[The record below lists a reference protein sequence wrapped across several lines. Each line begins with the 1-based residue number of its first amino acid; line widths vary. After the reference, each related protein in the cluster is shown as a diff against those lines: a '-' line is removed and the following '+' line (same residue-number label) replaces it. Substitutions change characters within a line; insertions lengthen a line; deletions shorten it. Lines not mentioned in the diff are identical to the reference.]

1 VTAGSGGAHRV
12 AVLALADVVAFDLSI
27 PAQVFGHRDERGRYE
42 VLVCSAR
49 GRLVPTTTG
58 FSITAGGGLDDVVA
72 ADTVVVPGYWPPV
85 DPGPRVTG
93 ALRAAAERG
102 ARVASVCVGAF
113 ALAAAGL
120 LDERRATTHWQHATE
135 LAARHPRVRVDPD
148 VLFVDEGR
156 VLTSAGVAAGIDL
169 CLHMYA
175 IDHGAQP
182 ATAVS
187 QRMVAALH
195 RPGGQAQFIR
205 RPLPPQ
211 GQDDTIA
218 QVCAWAVSQL
228 QEPLSVDALA
238 RQALMSRRTFARR
251 FTAETG
257 LTPLR
262 WLLAQRV
269 LEARR
274 LLEATDLPG
283 DEVARR
289 SGLGSADNL
298 RLHLARDANAT
309 PTSYRAAYRG
319 RPASPTGSNDRRSN
333 MQ

>member
-1 VTAGSGGAHRV
+1 MAADPGGMHRV
-12 AVLALADVVAFDLSI
+12 AVLALADVVAFDLAI

-42 VLVCSAR
+42 VLVCSAT
-49 GRLVPTTTG
+49 GGLVQTTTG
-58 FSITAGGGLDDVVA
+58 FGVTADGGLAEVMA

-85 DPGPRVTG
+85 DPGPQVVQ
-93 ALRAAAERG
+93 ALQAAADRG
-102 ARVASVCVGAF
+102 ARVASVCIGAF

-120 LDERRATTHWQHATE
+120 LDGRTATTHWQHARD
-135 LAARHPRVRVDPD
+135 LAERHPRVRVDPD
-148 VLFVDEGR
+148 VLFVDEGS

-175 IDHGAQP
+175 NDHGAE
-182 ATAVS
+182 AAAAVS

-205 RPLPPQ
+205 RPLPPH

-218 QVCAWAVSQL
+218 QVCGWMIGQL
-228 QEPLSVDALA
+228 DRPLSMADLA
-238 RQALMSRRTFARR
+238 RHALMSTRNFARR
-251 FTAETG
+251 FAAQTG
-257 LTPLR
+257 LTPLQ
-262 WLLAQRV
+262 WLTSQRV

-274 LLEATDLPG
+274 LLEATDLPV

-298 RLHLARDANAT
+298 RVHLARDASAT
-309 PTSYRAAYRG
+309 PTGYRAAYRG
-319 RPASPTGSNDRRSN
+319 RPTT
-333 MQ
+333 

>member
-1 VTAGSGGAHRV
+1 MTGRDGVHRV
-12 AVLALADVVAFDLSI
+12 AVLAIADVVAFDLSI

-42 VLVCSAR
+42 VLVCSAGR
-49 GRLVPTTTG
+49 GTVPTTTG
-58 FSITAGGGLDDVVA
+58 FRVTAAGRLDDVVG

-85 DPGPRVTG
+85 DPGPQVTG
-93 ALRAAAERG
+93 ALREAARRG

-120 LDERRATTHWQHATE
+120 LDDRAATTHWRHADD

-175 IDHGAQP
+175 GDQGAQA
-182 ATAVS
+182 ATVVS

-195 RPGGQAQFIR
+195 RPGGQAQLIR
-205 RPLPPQ
+205 RPLPPP
-211 GQDDTIA
+211 GRDDAVA
-218 QVCAWAVSQL
+218 QVCAWAVGRL
-228 QEPLSVDALA
+228 HEPLTVDAMA
-238 RQALMSRRTFARR
+238 RQALVSARTLARR
-251 FTAETG
+251 FTEETG
-257 LTPLR
+257 VTPLR

-274 LLEATDLPG
+274 LLEATDLPV
-283 DEVARR
+283 DEVASR

-298 RLHLARDANAT
+298 RAHLRRDASTT
-309 PTSYRAAYRG
+309 PSGYRASYRG
-319 RPASPTGSNDRRSN
+319 RAPLPRDGAG
-333 MQ
+333 

>member
-1 VTAGSGGAHRV
+1 VVGSGGVHRV

-27 PAQVFGHRDERGRYE
+27 PAQVFGHRDERDRYE

-49 GRLVPTTTG
+49 SRSVPTTTG
-58 FSITAGGGLDDVVA
+58 FSVTAGGGLDDVIG

-85 DPGPRVTG
+85 DPGPRVTD
-93 ALRAAAERG
+93 ALRTAAGRG
-102 ARVASVCVGAF
+102 ARMASVCIGAF

-120 LDERRATTHWQHATE
+120 LDERGATTHWQHARE
-135 LAARHPRVRVDPD
+135 LAARYPRVRVNPD

-175 IDHGAQP
+175 SDHGAQA

-211 GQDDTIA
+211 GQDDA
-218 QVCAWAVSQL
+218 VEQVCTWAISQL
-228 QEPLSVDALA
+228 HEPLSVDAMA
-238 RQALMSRRTFARR
+238 RQALMSARTFARR

-257 LTPLR
+257 STPLR
-262 WLLAQRV
+262 WLLAQRL

-274 LLEATDLPG
+274 LLEATDLPVE
-283 DEVARR
+283 EVARR

-298 RLHLARDANAT
+298 RLHLGRDASAT
-309 PTSYRAAYRG
+309 PTGYRAAYRG
-319 RPASPTGSNDRRSN
+319 RPSADSS
-333 MQ
+333 